1 MPTYQMR
8 PITSLVHS
16 TPLAHLIGR
25 AFLADPVFTAN
36 YPVPADRL
44 RHTTELYTGDLR
56 NCLQYGSVWTAQ
68 SPSGDPIGAITLLDM
83 PKRSNLPDSATHT
96 TIWEEL
102 IARFDPDERD
112 GLELLDTTQST
123 PWRYISVLAVDPDHQ
138 GTGIGTDLLNHT
150 IATADHDRRAL
161 GIMTEIPRTVRYY
174 QRFGFH
180 IIHEGSESDPVR
192 FWVLLRPT
200 P

>member
-1 MPTYQMR
+1 M
-8 PITSLVHS
+8 
-16 TPLAHLIGR
+16 IGR

-36 YPVPADRL
+36 DPDPTERL
-44 RHTTELYTGDLR
+44 RRTTELYTGDLR
-56 NCLQYGSVWTAQ
+56 NCLQYGSVWIAQ
-68 SPSGDPIGAITLLDM
+68 SEASDPIGAITLLDM
-83 PKRSNLPDSATHT
+83 PKRRTTPPDTQAPT
-96 TIWEEL
+96 TIWEDL

-112 GLELLDTTQST
+112 GLELLDATQST
-123 PWRYISVLAVDPDHQ
+123 AWRYISVLAVDPDHQ

-150 IATADHDRRAL
+150 IASADSEGRAL

-180 IIHEGSESDPVR
+180 IIREGSESDPVT